1 MLIFI
6 LQDLSSYKSCTVSF
20 YIEYHSFM
28 WVVHVYL
35 PVSVVDVVVV
45 FFFFSIYVEV
55 STPFK
60 FKLSEVG
67 RALT

>member
-45 FFFFSIYVEV
+45 FFFSQFMLKS
-55 STPFK
+55 
-60 FKLSEVG
+60 
-67 RALT
+67 ALLANSNFRKWEGP